1 MKKGPSTQIKELR
14 KKKGYTQKELAQL
27 LGIGQTTVAN
37 YEQGTRIPDAEKL
50 QRMADLFEVTLDYLV
65 GREENESSAPS
76 KTKRSIKSEESTDLI
91 YKVYIEYLLN
101 GHREAARV
109 LISSLYEEGINIE
122 VIYFNI
128 LEKALKE
135 VGTLWETGVIDVWK
149 EHFISETT
157 LDIMREIKIKEKKG
171 KCKAHSFLALT
182 AGPELHNIGLKMLT
196 DMLEIEG
203 WHVTYLGSNVPVQSL
218 INAIEAEKPD
228 VLAISVTIPHHI
240 EASKNM
246 ITAIRNYFSR
256 KSPKIIIGGSAFLT
270 PGNVCEETGADYY
283 GNKVEDIK
291 KIFEYDVVV

>member
-50 QRMADLFEVTLDYLV
+50 QKMADLFEVTLDYLV
-65 GREENESSAPS
+65 GREENETLAPI
-76 KTKRSIKSEESTDLI
+76 KTKRGIKSTENTDLI
-91 YKVYIEYLLN
+91 YKIYIEYLLN

-109 LISSLYEEGINIE
+109 LIISLYEEGINIEGINIE

-128 LEKALKE
+128 LERALKE
-135 VGTLWETGVIDVWK
+135 VGFLWETGVIDVWK

-157 LDIMREIKIKEKKG
+157 LDIMREIKIKEKKREG
-171 KCKAHSFLALT
+171 KAHSLLALA

-246 ITAIRNYFSR
+246 ITAIRNYFGR
-256 KSPKIIIGGSAFLT
+256 KSPKVIIGGSAFLT

-291 KIFEYDVVV
+291 RIVE